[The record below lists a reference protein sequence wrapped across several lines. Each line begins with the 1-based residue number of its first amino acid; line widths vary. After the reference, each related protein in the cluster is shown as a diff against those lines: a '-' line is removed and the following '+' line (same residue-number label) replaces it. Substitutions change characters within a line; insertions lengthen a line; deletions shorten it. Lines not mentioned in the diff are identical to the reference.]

1 MKLLLKIIG
10 VFLLIAT
17 IAGFIFWQKYKKAIF
32 KNTVDTTLQKK
43 TDSLYYVKY
52 DSTELDEINGNFHFY
67 NVALQSDSLQKAILK
82 NTDDLPNSLF
92 RITVAKVSALGVDM
106 TGLLQNQY
114 LTVKKIVLYKP
125 VIQVFKTGND
135 KPTPFT
141 YQDSLKLYQK
151 ITGNF
156 KSIQADSIN
165 IVNGTFFITDK
176 NGKALTTLEN
186 INISLTDFKADS
198 TRNYKNVISYFIKD
212 VKASI
217 ENVQLPASEYGN
229 RINIT
234 KLVYDAPAKI
244 LKLHELHQYQAGNS
258 TPVVAIHDIVLHDL
272 DTDAFI
278 TKQALNAGK
287 LSCNGGLLTI
297 FKKSTK
303 NKNGKT
309 VVELSGGIIDEIQ
322 IDVLQLKL
330 STLLVSDLTL
340 PNQSPLK
347 ISALQLNASAIAK
360 ITGGKRLINKLAE
373 ADWTLQADELM
384 YTTKKG
390 LYKINAK
397 AITVNNKQGNVVVK
411 EVLLKPLLSEAAFV
425 KQSKLQAD
433 RYDFHFK
440 NIEIKGVDFKQ
451 WITENE
457 VHINT
462 ISLQPHLKIFNSR
475 ILPRDSSSNLKKY
488 PHQQLLS
495 IPFSFYIKKI
505 VVNNGTVYY
514 KEQAKQTGMSGTP
527 YFSQINAVIDN
538 TTNIEAKIK
547 VNAIVRFTANTLF
560 MGTAPLKTEW
570 LLPLSNRDTVF
581 TVTGTLG
588 NFDATI
594 LNQITRPLAKLT
606 VQAGQINKL
615 TFKLT
620 ANDYR
625 TTGKV
630 NFLYKNL
637 KVALLKMSDDSLKKN
652 GLVTVFA
659 NTLIHNNNPEH
670 NNTYTGIIEFKRNM
684 NASIFNLL
692 WKSVLD
698 GVKKT
703 VLRK

>member
-1 MKLLLKIIG
+1 M
-10 VFLLIAT
+10 
-17 IAGFIFWQKYKKAIF
+17 
-32 KNTVDTTLQKK
+32 
-43 TDSLYYVKY
+43 
-52 DSTELDEINGNFHFY
+52 
-67 NVALQSDSLQKAILK
+67 
-82 NTDDLPNSLF
+82 
-92 RITVAKVSALGVDM
+92 
-106 TGLLQNQY
+106 
-114 LTVKKIVLYKP
+114 
-125 VIQVFKTGND
+125 
-135 KPTPFT
+135 
-141 YQDSLKLYQK
+141 
-151 ITGNF
+151 
-156 KSIQADSIN
+156 
-165 IVNGTFFITDK
+165 
-176 NGKALTTLEN
+176 
-186 INISLTDFKADS
+186 
-198 TRNYKNVISYFIKD
+198 
-212 VKASI
+212 
-217 ENVQLPASEYGN
+217 
-229 RINIT
+229 
-234 KLVYDAPAKI
+234 
-244 LKLHELHQYQAGNS
+244 
-258 TPVVAIHDIVLHDL
+258 
-272 DTDAFI
+272 
-278 TKQALNAGK
+278 
-287 LSCNGGLLTI
+287 
-297 FKKSTK
+297 
-303 NKNGKT
+303 
-309 VVELSGGIIDEIQ
+309 ELSGGIIDEIQ

-347 ISALQLNASAIAK
+347 ISALQLNASAIDK
-360 ITGGKRLINKLAE
+360 ITGGRRLISKLAE

-425 KQSKLQAD
+425 KQSKVQAD
-433 RYDFHFK
+433 RYDFNFK

-475 ILPRDSSSNLKKY
+475 ILPRDSFSNLKKY

-547 VNAIVRFTANTLF
+547 GNAIVRFTANTLF